1 MPGLT
6 RRLSH
11 PGEAS
16 NNSQMEPCIRLLE
29 SGGAGETGATMLV
42 LLLLIVGVLLLDVGA
57 LVLVVGA
64 LRCRFISSPPPHWWF
79 SNRRCS
85 YSPPL
90 SRGSRGERTHG
101 FAGSWRPSF
110 LRVSMCTRTAFSC
123 SMCNGLMCFLYIN
136 LIFFV

>member
-6 RRLSH
+6 CRLSH

-57 LVLVVGA
+57 LVLIVSA
-64 LRCRFISSPPPHWWF
+64 LLFAVDSSPPLLLAGG
-79 SNRRCS
+79 
-85 YSPPL
+85 SPTAGAPTPL
-90 SRGSRGERTHG
+90 LCHAVHEEREHMG
-101 FAGSWRPSF
+101 LQAPGGRPFYGCLCALAPPS
-110 LRVSMCTRTAFSC
+110 LAACAT
-123 SMCNGLMCFLYIN
+123 G
-136 LIFFV
+136 